1 MATAQAYLS
10 APPTEVRPRLTKEQ
24 HDILERH
31 FQGEKKPT
39 TATKKSIAE
48 SLEVP
53 LEKINVKTTLSRSP
67 LPYQVIISSV
77 SIARTFVQNFVVV
90 LTCLFL

>member
-31 FQGEKKPT
+31 FQGERKPN

-53 LEKINVKTTLSRSP
+53 LEKINVRLPFKNLPAAILSF
-67 LPYQVIISSV
+67 SSFLASHFLTV
-77 SIARTFVQNFVVV
+77 SLCSFF
-90 LTCLFL
+90 FLYT

>member
-31 FQGEKKPT
+31 FQGERKPN

-53 LEKINVKTTLSRSP
+53 LEKINVQSAFIFFFA
-67 LPYQVIISSV
+67 PYICKWF
-77 SIARTFVQNFVVV
+77 A
-90 LTCLFL
+90 

>member
-31 FQGEKKPT
+31 FQGERKPN

-53 LEKINVKTTLSRSP
+53 LEKINVRLPSSENLPVAILS
-67 LPYQVIISSV
+67 SSSFLAGHFLTV
-77 SIARTFVQNFVVV
+77 S
-90 LTCLFL
+90 LC